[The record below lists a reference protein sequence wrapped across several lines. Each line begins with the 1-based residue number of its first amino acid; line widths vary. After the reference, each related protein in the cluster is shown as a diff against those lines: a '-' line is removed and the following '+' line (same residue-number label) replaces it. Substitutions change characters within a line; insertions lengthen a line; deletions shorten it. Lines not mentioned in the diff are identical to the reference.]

1 MASLNSSLSN
11 NFIYIILLFLYTI
24 QGVFVNFYA
33 ITLPVFL
40 VEKGASLS
48 DVAIL
53 HLAVLPFSMKVLF
66 APFLDSYFSN
76 SFGKRKTYIVPFN
89 YILSILLLVLSF
101 RVEALIET
109 KQLEVLTLFGLLCIF
124 ILSIEDIAADG
135 LGATVFIGEKSIY
148 ASMAQT
154 IGISIGAIFSSN
166 VLVQLNSK
174 KFCNSYIFNEEH
186 DEGLLK
192 ISHFIGFFAVLL
204 FIVNV
209 IIHKFM
215 KESQGDEPKAVVSLK
230 ETICS
235 MKVFFVDRSLL
246 CFMVFLLLNKLTY
259 SFLDSSFKLKLIQK
273 GFPKEGISN
282 ILTFCLIF
290 ALFLHNFLPKLVC
303 RYSEMKLFYWFFM
316 LRLLE
321 NIISLILI
329 ENYSAELYNSNIYW
343 FFIVLVSLITNIH
356 QNTSHGLLGSLFNK
370 ITCSLVLGFEGTS
383 IAFMNSVGN
392 FGKRSTDILSLS
404 IIEKYDFIVLVVM
417 GWVLGWAFLL
427 LVRKKLMGLEEKI
440 NNVNFKRKIE

>member
-1 MASLNSSLSN
+1 MASLNSSFSDNLT
-11 NFIYIILLFLYTI
+11 YIILLFLYTI
-24 QGVFVNFYA
+24 QGVFVSFYVT
-33 ITLPVFL
+33 TLPLLL
-40 VEKGASLS
+40 VEKGIHLS

-53 HLAVLPFSMKVLF
+53 HLAVIPFSLKVFF
-66 APFLDSYFSN
+66 APFLDSYYSC

-89 YILSILLLVLSF
+89 YLLSVILFVLSF
-101 RVEALIET
+101 RIEALIDA

-135 LGATVFIGEKSIY
+135 LGAAVFKGEKSIY

-154 IGISIGAIFSSN
+154 VGISIGAIFSSN

-174 KFCNSYIFNEEH
+174 KFCNMYIYKEEH

-215 KESQGDEPKAVVSLK
+215 KESEGDEQKVSVSLK
-230 ETICS
+230 ETISS

-273 GFPKEGISN
+273 GFPKEDISN
-282 ILTFCLIF
+282 IFTFCLIF
-290 ALFLHNFLPKLVC
+290 ALFLHNLLPKLV
-303 RYSEMKLFYWFFM
+303 RRFSEMGLFYCFYF
-316 LRLLE
+316 LRLVE
-321 NIISLILI
+321 NIISLIII
-329 ENYSAELYNSNIYW
+329 ENYSEEAYNSNIYW
-343 FFIVLVSLITNIH
+343 FFIIFVSLVTNIH

-370 ITCSLVLGFEGTS
+370 ITCSFFRGFEGTS
-383 IAFMNSVGN
+383 IALMNSMGN

-417 GWVLGWAFLL
+417 GWILGWAFLL
-427 LVRKKLMGLEEKI
+427 LMKKLLMGLEEKI
-440 NNVNFKRKIE
+440 NGGTAKRKVD